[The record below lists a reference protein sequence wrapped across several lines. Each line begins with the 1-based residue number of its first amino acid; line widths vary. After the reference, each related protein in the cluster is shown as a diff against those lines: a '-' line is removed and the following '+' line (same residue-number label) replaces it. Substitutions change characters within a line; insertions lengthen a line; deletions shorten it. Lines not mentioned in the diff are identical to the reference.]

1 MTLAEKAALDE
12 ATYVPTNSESAQLAV
27 VLDFITEHERAGKGS
42 IAPRYFLA
50 GAAAGEQVELP
61 PHVYGVLRQVVEAMK
76 QGLAVTVVPQAHV
89 LTTQQAADLLGV
101 SRPTVIK
108 LLDGGQIPFS
118 KAGSHRRVR
127 LEDLLAYRQRRREEQ
142 YAALEAT
149 AGDYAAEQDVEEV
162 LSDLRRA
169 RKALAARRH
178 VQG

>member
-1 MTLAEKAALDE
+1 MAVAGKLALHE
-12 ATYVPTNSESAQLAV
+12 ATYVPSSNESEQLAV
-27 VLDFITEHERAGKGS
+27 VHDFITEHELGGKGS

-50 GAAAGEQVELP
+50 GATAGEQVELP
-61 PHVYGVLRQVVEAMK
+61 PHVYEVLRQVVQAMK

-108 LLDGGQIPFS
+108 LLDAGRIPYS

-127 LEDLLAYRQRRREEQ
+127 LEDVLAYRQSRRAEQ

-149 AGDYAAEQDVEEV
+149 ASDYAAEQNVEEV

-169 RKALAARRH
+169 RKAVAAGRRT
-178 VQG
+178 QG